1 MLQNFEVYHVQVPS
15 QFVMSRV
22 ELCIKMLSHTIC
34 NKLTLLFSLFLNLV
48 YLNMFVV
55 VDGHNMYFK
64 PFIGVVII
72 NNKDD
77 EMKKYN
83 CHKTVDRIV
92 S

>member
-1 MLQNFEVYHVQVPS
+1 M
-15 QFVMSRV
+15 
-22 ELCIKMLSHTIC
+22 
-34 NKLTLLFSLFLNLV
+34 
-48 YLNMFVV
+48 
-55 VDGHNMYFK
+55 GHNMYFK

-83 CHKTVDRIV
+83 CHKTVDRIA